1 MKGKS
6 FKVPVSW
13 QMYGYVTVEADT
25 LQHAAEIAESDMGI
39 GLPDNG
45 EYVEGSWEVD
55 WAIVED
61 GGLLEGCTPM
71 TADEIKNV
79 GGENGIH

>member
-1 MKGKS
+1 MLFYVKGKPKR

-39 GLPDNG
+39 GLPENR
-45 EYVEGSWEVD
+45 EYV
-55 WAIVED
+55 
-61 GGLLEGCTPM
+61 
-71 TADEIKNV
+71 
-79 GGENGIH
+79 

>member
-1 MKGKS
+1 MKGKM

-13 QMYGYVTVEADT
+13 QMYGHVTVEADT
-25 LQHAAEIAESDMGI
+25 LQYAAEIAESDMGI

-61 GGLLEGCTPM
+61 DVSNELEV
-71 TADEIKNV
+71 N
-79 GGENGIH
+79 